1 MPEDARDSGMEAA
14 ADAAAGIAPAR
25 APGLAAASGATAAS
39 AGAAPDQT
47 SPDQPAPA
55 PLSAASAS
63 ASAPAIAASAGSDE
77 DASLAPGPSSAA
89 EPPLVID
96 LDGTLVPVDSLH
108 ESALALIARDAGRGL
123 ATVFSLLLRH
133 GFRRAP
139 IKAALALRILPDP
152 SKLPYRPAALALA
165 QEARAAG
172 RRVALVTAAD
182 RRIAEAVAD
191 HLGLFDEV
199 HGSDE
204 DRNLGGEDKAALLCA
219 RFGRGGFDYAGDA
232 RGGPD
237 RQVAAR

>member
-39 AGAAPDQT
+39 AGAAPDAT
-47 SPDQPAPA
+47 SPDQAAPA

-63 ASAPAIAASAGSDE
+63 APATAASAGSDE
-77 DASLAPGPSSAA
+77 DAPRVPASPAPGPSLAPGPSSAA

-182 RRIAEAVAD
+182 RRIAEAVAELPAD
-191 HLGLFDEV
+191 APL
-199 HGSDE
+199 S
-204 DRNLGGEDKAALLCA
+204 A
-219 RFGRGGFDYAGDA
+219 RVRVVD
-232 RGGPD
+232 
-237 RQVAAR
+237 AARPKGGCMSASWPRKAWQAARRDYL